1 MSRLDHYYS
10 QLLRVFKK
18 KGGTARRDIDVI
30 IAEMDM
36 VCVLGVLGS
45 DPWGFNIYSKHNY
58 AFFVLW
64 SLTFLWKDKLFA
76 NTNTT
81 LFTNMICYPQIQNS
95 MICTNRCISV
105 NVFNL

>member
-1 MSRLDHYYS
+1 MFWVYWAPTP
-10 QLLRVFKK
+10 
-18 KGGTARRDIDVI
+18 GGLTFTLNI
-30 IAEMDM
+30 IM
-36 VCVLGVLGS
+36 L
-45 DPWGFNIYSKHNY
+45 
-58 AFFVLW
+58 FFVLW